1 MLDYSPPHE
10 HALGTTEMA
19 PEATATQ
26 AAPRGGGRPRQVL
39 RHLTAHRSQV
49 LVATLAL
56 LVALGPLT
64 DVGRLRAQHG
74 LAGLWIYPMTTLPEA
89 WAIAVMTYTLLRPAL
104 VAGNYR
110 EAGVAADR
118 EVVTARW
125 LRWSTLAALIVA
137 QVPALY
143 YDHWLDVLFLS
154 GWLVLLIGLELAG
167 RAPAK
172 LRLTL
177 RRLAA
182 RQILSPPER
191 VEEMV
196 RGLDRTGKLA
206 AAVSACLVAVV
217 LLITSPAV
225 LLAASHAKSWRLGP
239 TASFL
244 ALLIVAGAVAGGWLG
259 RMIAYAWLLG
269 RALRKKEL
277 HLRLIPGHPDGAAG
291 LKAVGDFHLFQSLV
305 VSLPAIFLGT
315 WLLLL
320 SLLGASRLLSGY
332 HAYLDQ
338 YLWLLPAAMVF
349 EIVAFVLPMISVHL
363 TMKSRKEADLL
374 PEADK
379 ISADIVATRFSLGD
393 HATRERE
400 AANQEHLAW
409 LTARYQDMEDVPT
422 WPVDSS
428 IRRRFTLRNL
438 GLLIPFLAYIVGHAP
453 FWQQVSDVLK
463 G

>member
-1 MLDYSPPHE
+1 V
-10 HALGTTEMA
+10 
-19 PEATATQ
+19 
-26 AAPRGGGRPRQVL
+26 RQL
-39 RHLTAHRSQV
+39 KAHRSQV
-49 LVATLAL
+49 LIVTLTL

-64 DVGRLRAQHG
+64 NVDRLRAQHG
-74 LAGLWIYPMTTLPEA
+74 LAGLWIYPLSVLPEA
-89 WAIAVMTYTLLRPAL
+89 WAMAVMTYTLLRPDL
-104 VAGNYR
+104 VAGTDR
-110 EAGVAADR
+110 APGRRGAAAGTVTKR

-125 LRWSTLAALIVA
+125 LRWSTLAAVIVA

-154 GWLVLLIGLELAG
+154 GWLVLLIGIELAG

-177 RRLAA
+177 RRLSA
-182 RQILSPPER
+182 RQILRPPER
-191 VEEMV
+191 VEEMI
-196 RGLDRTGKLA
+196 RGLERTGNRA
-206 AAVSACLVAVV
+206 TVISACCVAVA
-217 LLITSPAV
+217 LLITSPAA
-225 LLAASHAKSWRLGP
+225 LYAASHAKSWRLGP

-259 RMIAYAWLLG
+259 RMIGYAGLLG

-291 LKAVGDFHLFQSLV
+291 LKAVGDFHLYQSLV
-305 VSLPAIFLGT
+305 VSLPAFFLGT

-332 HAYLDQ
+332 HTYLDQ
-338 YLWLLPAAMVF
+338 YLWLLPLAMAF
-349 EIVAFVLPMISVHL
+349 EILVFVLPMISVHR
-363 TMKSRKEADLL
+363 TMKSRKESDLM

-379 ISADIVATRFSLGD
+379 LSAGIVAARFGLGD
-393 HATRERE
+393 HATAEQE
-400 AANQEHLAW
+400 AANQQHLAW

-422 WPVDSS
+422 WPVDAT
-428 IRRRFTLRNL
+428 IRRRFTLRNV
-438 GLLIPFLAYIVGHAP
+438 GLLLPFVGYFIGQAP